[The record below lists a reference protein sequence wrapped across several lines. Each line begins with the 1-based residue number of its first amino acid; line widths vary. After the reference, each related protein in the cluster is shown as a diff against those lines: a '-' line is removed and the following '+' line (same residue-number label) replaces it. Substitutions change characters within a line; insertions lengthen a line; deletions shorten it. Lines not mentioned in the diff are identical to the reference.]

1 MNNKVKPAV
10 IGGVV
15 LGILS
20 VIPFVSA
27 GNACCCLWAILGG
40 MLATNLYVKS
50 SPTPVSAGEGAIV
63 GAMAGGVG
71 GVIPFVLGVPIDYAM
86 GPTMRNL
93 MVKLVENVDPR
104 QADMLRQQMEASGDA
119 IAPLIIQ
126 GFISAVLIFVF
137 AIIGGL
143 LGVPIFEKRKGDAP
157 PPPPPINVGGPV
169 GGGPG
174 GYAA

>member
-1 MNNKVKPAV
+1 MNNKLKPAL

-20 VIPFVSA
+20 VIPFVNFA
-27 GNACCCLWAILGG
+27 NACCCLWAILGG
-40 MLATNLYVKS
+40 MLATNLYVRN
-50 SPTPVSAGEGAIV
+50 SPTPVNAGDGAIV
-63 GAMAGGVG
+63 GALAGIVG
-71 GVIPFVLGVPIDYAM
+71 GVIAFVLGVPIDYAM

-93 MVKLVENVDPR
+93 LVDLVANLDPQ
-104 QADMLRQQMEASGDA
+104 QAEMLRRQMEASGNA

-126 GFISAVLIFVF
+126 GLIASVMLFLF

-143 LGVPIFEKRKGDAP
+143 LGVPIFEKRKGGM

-169 GGGPG
+169 GGSPG